1 MKALL
6 ASLILAASV
15 GSFAQTQ
22 TLPVPQEFQDAS
34 KTIGKPGTFNADGSY
49 RINIAR
55 TDVTFTNSSGMAIP
69 ADMGLSTYIAFSP
82 LGEKVLAVGDVAML
96 EGEIDG
102 VIDSLRKSGYEVVS
116 LHNHMTTE
124 EPRLFY
130 LHFEKTGSVGELA
143 AGFKPVLAVLG
154 HGAKTKKA
162 PKVGKPTIDQD
173 ALSGIFGS
181 KPQVFPSGVVRFA
194 LPRKDLGVKVDNL
207 SFTPGMGVGS
217 WAAFNACECGLTMVM
232 GDTCCTRS
240 DLQHTIDE
248 YRKVG
253 IHITAIHH
261 HVLGGSTETAFMHY
275 EGEGDVLKLAQGIKN
290 AWNGLG
296 K

>member
-1 MKALL
+1 MKALW
-6 ASLILAASV
+6 ASFV
-15 GSFAQTQ
+15 FAFATTAVWGQTPP
-22 TLPVPQEFQDAS
+22 PVPQAFQDAS

-55 TDVTFTNSSGMAIP
+55 TDVTFTNASGMAIP
-69 ADMGLSTYIAFSP
+69 ADMGLATYIAFSP
-82 LGEKVLAVGDVAML
+82 VGEEVLAVGDVAML

-102 VIDSLRKSGYEVVS
+102 VVDALRKSNYEVVS

-130 LHFEKTGSVGELA
+130 LHFEKTGTVAELA

-154 HGAKTKKA
+154 HGAKTIKA
-162 PKVGKPTIDQD
+162 PKVGKPKIDQD
-173 ALSGIFGS
+173 ALSDIFGS
-181 KPQVFPSGVVRFA
+181 KPQVFPSGVVRYA
-194 LPRKDLGVKVDNL
+194 NPRKDITVKVDDIAF
-207 SFTPGMGVGS
+207 SPGMGLGS

-261 HVLGGSTETAFMHY
+261 HVLGGSVETALMHY
-275 EGEGDVLKLAQGIKN
+275 EGEGDVLKLAAGIKS